1 VIAVDTSIV
10 VYAHRED
17 APHHAPARDALASL
31 ASDGRPWAVP
41 WACLHEFLAIVTHRK
56 VFDPP
61 SPMDD
66 ALAAVSDLLA
76 LAGMQPLAELA
87 DHSVLLGELLTASKV
102 SGAKVHDARVAAIC
116 LSHGVDTLW
125 TADRDFSYF
134 PSLHTANP
142 LLA

>member
-1 VIAVDTSIV
+1 
-10 VYAHRED
+10 
-17 APHHAPARDALASL
+17 
-31 ASDGRPWAVP
+31 
-41 WACLHEFLAIVTHRK
+41 
-56 VFDPP
+56 
-61 SPMDD
+61 MDD

-102 SGAKVHDARVAAIC
+102 TGAKVHDARVAAIC
-116 LSHGVDTLW
+116 LSNGVDTLW
-125 TADRDFSYF
+125 TADRDFRFF